1 VAERSGRVRLIRD
14 GRLLPRPFLDLRAAV
29 EIRSPSIAR
38 GRIYAVSILGPVYR
52 LDPAR

>member
-1 VAERSGRVRLIRD
+1 VTVPG
-14 GRLLPRPFLDLRAAV
+14 LDAFA
-29 EIRSPSIAR
+29 PDAR